1 MRKVTALTGK
11 ARALLMVSPRQKTPS
26 PSCRALLTMQSS
38 TPRYSL
44 CFSPAICTL
53 DLTTSK
59 GVAIIQEA
67 MPAKPPATST
77 VAEPGKRE
85 PGAASDVGT
94 KHPPLSFV
102 SPRWTSYPA
111 LLLSV
116 PLTQLHLLGFWPSGV
131 DWRQSHS

>member
-85 PGAASDVGT
+85 PGAGQM
-94 KHPPLSFV
+94 
-102 SPRWTSYPA
+102 WE
-111 LLLSV
+111 
-116 PLTQLHLLGFWPSGV
+116 
-131 DWRQSHS
+131 